1 MELCGGKMGNRKQKV
16 LILGALLLLALIV
29 AGCQSEPEIKEV
41 EVTVVVE
48 PTAVP
53 PEPTEEPADQTAFHV
68 AWESGPHSTYDPGH
82 GPNDWCARCHSPQ
95 NWNPEATIG
104 RPPNCVS
111 CKFPTSEEFTVG
123 DGNVL
128 IPEEEWKAIPCETCH
143 VMDDNGYAGEM
154 AWLNPIK
161 MEYESVATTTELCEK
176 CHVTTT
182 GNSFGSGV
190 DHRIDFNGSAHLNY
204 GGFLGEEA
212 PPTYCTDCH
221 DPHTTEPLQCVDC
234 HAEDIEKPEHAFGA
248 YASMKDTVTC
258 MACHD
263 ASGAEVGPD
272 PADENGIWTTLL
284 TEMGR
289 SGPTTEAIVSHS
301 IVYEVSCDRCHSEGN
316 AYDLTVR
323 EADGSIP
330 EPAETE

>member
-1 MELCGGKMGNRKQKV
+1 MGKRKQKL
-16 LILGALLLLALIV
+16 LILGALLLLALLV
-29 AGCQSEPEIKEV
+29 TGCQSEPEIKEV

-53 PEPTEEPADQTAFHV
+53 PEPTEVPADQTAFHA
-68 AWESGPHSTYDPGH
+68 AWESGPHSTYDLGH

-104 RPPNCVS
+104 RPPNCVT
-111 CKFPTSEEFTVG
+111 CKFPTSEEMTIG

-128 IPEEEWKAIPCETCH
+128 IPEEEWKAVPCETCH
-143 VMDDNGYAGEM
+143 VMTDGFAGEN
-154 AWLNPIK
+154 AWLNPVK
-161 MEYESVATTTELCEK
+161 MEYESVATSTELCEK

-182 GNSFGSGV
+182 GNAFGSGV
-190 DHRIDFNGSAHLNY
+190 DHKITLGGSAHLNY
-204 GGFLGEEA
+204 GGFLGEDA
-212 PPTYCTDCH
+212 PPTYCVDCH

-248 YASMKDTVTC
+248 YASMRDTVTC
-258 MACHD
+258 QACHD
-263 ASGAEVGPD
+263 ASGLDVGPD
-272 PADENGIWTTLL
+272 PDGSGIWVTTFSEISRGKL
-284 TEMGR
+284 
-289 SGPTTEAIVSHS
+289 TTEAVVSHS

-330 EPAETE
+330 EPEEEGETAYSTGG

>member
-1 MELCGGKMGNRKQKV
+1 MGNRKQKV
-16 LILGALLLLALIV
+16 LILGALLLLAL
-29 AGCQSEPEIKEV
+29 
-41 EVTVVVE
+41 E